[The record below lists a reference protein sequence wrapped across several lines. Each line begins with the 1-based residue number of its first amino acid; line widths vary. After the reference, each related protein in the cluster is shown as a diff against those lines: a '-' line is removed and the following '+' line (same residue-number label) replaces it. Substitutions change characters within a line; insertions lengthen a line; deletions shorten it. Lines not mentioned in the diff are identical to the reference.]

1 MALSRLSRSF
11 FGGSFR
17 RPYRG
22 EEGPLGP
29 LDTGKRLGAWSPF
42 HRSHQLGHRLTHPD
56 HPPWAPSTSAQPT
69 GQIFSGAC
77 GLPAAGNGVKRAQTR
92 KRMSVTFRGSRQ
104 LNIALN
110 RGPEFYQIFRVISL
124 QVTQRSLA
132 TPNNGAPLRETPGP
146 LPKRRLPA
154 QERRLLVKTNM
165 EPHLQ
170 PRWDGHRAVAPSHRA
185 ICQE

>member
-1 MALSRLSRSF
+1 MGLKWSSPGPSWHLMSPQQPPKGLRWLVWARHGSGWAGVSSILVYVGLRGPTKRLYRVSVAVKALSRLSRSY

-77 GLPAAGNGVKRAQTR
+77 GLPAAGNGVKRAQIR
-92 KRMSVTFRGSRQ
+92 KRMSVTFRG
-104 LNIALN
+104 A
-110 RGPEFYQIFRVISL
+110 
-124 QVTQRSLA
+124 
-132 TPNNGAPLRETPGP
+132 
-146 LPKRRLPA
+146 
-154 QERRLLVKTNM
+154 KTTY
-165 EPHLQ
+165 
-170 PRWDGHRAVAPSHRA
+170 
-185 ICQE
+185 